1 MEEAK
6 KMQQIMSKSKFH
18 VQSKIDAI
26 TNRLAPLL
34 DQQEGEKQAMKPE
47 APGSLQTSGIEQFT
61 ETEVRK
67 TAPPPYTEIDLST
80 QYKKQ
85 T

>member
-6 KMQQIMSKSKFH
+6 KMQQIMSKSKSH

-34 DQQEGEKQAMKPE
+34 DQHGDEKQSMQPE
-47 APGSLQTSGIEQFT
+47 APGSPQTSGIDNFT
-61 ETEVRK
+61 DIEVRK
-67 TAPPPYTEIDLST
+67 SAPPPYTEIDLST
-80 QYKKQ
+80 QYNKQ
-85 T
+85 A

>member
-6 KMQQIMSKSKFH
+6 KMQQIMSKSKSH

-34 DQQEGEKQAMKPE
+34 DQHGDEKQSMKPE
-47 APGSLQTSGIEQFT
+47 APGSPQTSGIEQFT
-61 ETEVRK
+61 ETEIRK
-67 TAPPPYTEIDLST
+67 AAPPPYTEIDLST
-80 QYKKQ
+80 QYKEQ